1 MTPKAQRHFNAVAGC
16 SRSSAPEEGDRG
28 NFDEKSKTP
37 SDSVGAYKSTSSGDS
52 YSSSLQLDGE
62 DDLVTEE
69 VCWDIS
75 QEVGSSWK
83 NLLRELSLK
92 SVTIE
97 QLEEN
102 YNKAGV
108 AEVCFQGL
116 LIWMRNSGAKAT
128 HRRLREALAS
138 PRMGRSDLL
147 KQIPVKIV

>member
-1 MTPKAQRHFNAVAGC
+1 ML
-16 SRSSAPEEGDRG
+16 
-28 NFDEKSKTP
+28 

-62 DDLVTEE
+62 DDLVTEK
-69 VCWDIS
+69 VCCDIS

-108 AEVCFQGL
+108 AEVCFQGF